1 MPRSKP
7 RRSDVKPPWKP
18 RTAVEAKDEALRY
31 KQEME
36 KENKER
42 MREVRSAENRIAQ
55 REESLDRRVESLDA
69 REHQL
74 SSLQGQVERRE
85 RDVEEAE
92 NAIERHREEAQIEI
106 NQALER
112 AAGMSPQE
120 AKEELLETIHDEVTR
135 ESAVIIRD
143 AETRTKAEADKKA
156 REILSLAIQRVA
168 ADHSAESTVSTIHIP
183 SDDLKGRII
192 GREGRNADKK
202 AREILSLAIQ
212 RVAADHSAE
221 STVST
226 IHIPS
231 DDLKGRIIG
240 REGRNIRSFEQLTG
254 TNLIIDDT
262 PECVTISCFDPVRR
276 EIGRVTMENL
286 IADGRIHPARIEEMY
301 DKAVKLVNQRVHEAG
316 EQATFDAGIH
326 DLHPEL
332 VNTLGRLRYRTSFGQ
347 NVLNHS
353 LEVAYLASVMA
364 SELGLDPIP
373 VKHPELV
380 NTLGRLRYRT
390 SFGQNVL
397 NHSLEVAYLAS
408 VMASELGLD
417 PIPVKRAGLL
427 HDLGKAVDHEVE
439 GSHAVIGADLAR
451 RFGERPEIVHAIEA
465 HHNDVEANS
474 VVDVLI
480 QAADAVSA
488 ARPGARK
495 ETLDAYVK
503 RLEKLE
509 EIANSHKGVERTYA
523 IQAGREVRVM
533 VEPEVVDEAESVVL
547 AHDIAQQIENEMQYP
562 GQVKV
567 VVIRESRAVDYA
579 K

>member
-1 MPRSKP
+1 
-7 RRSDVKPPWKP
+7 
-18 RTAVEAKDEALRY
+18 
-31 KQEME
+31 
-36 KENKER
+36 
-42 MREVRSAENRIAQ
+42 
-55 REESLDRRVESLDA
+55 
-69 REHQL
+69 
-74 SSLQGQVERRE
+74 
-85 RDVEEAE
+85 
-92 NAIERHREEAQIEI
+92 
-106 NQALER
+106 
-112 AAGMSPQE
+112 
-120 AKEELLETIHDEVTR
+120 
-135 ESAVIIRD
+135 
-143 AETRTKAEADKKA
+143 
-156 REILSLAIQRVA
+156 
-168 ADHSAESTVSTIHIP
+168 
-183 SDDLKGRII
+183 
-192 GREGRNADKK
+192 
-202 AREILSLAIQ
+202 
-212 RVAADHSAE
+212 
-221 STVST
+221 
-226 IHIPS
+226 
-231 DDLKGRIIG
+231 
-240 REGRNIRSFEQLTG
+240 
-254 TNLIIDDT
+254 
-262 PECVTISCFDPVRR
+262 
-276 EIGRVTMENL
+276 
-286 IADGRIHPARIEEMY
+286 MY

-326 DLHPEL
+326 DL
-332 VNTLGRLRYRTSFGQ
+332 
-347 NVLNHS
+347 
-353 LEVAYLASVMA
+353 
-364 SELGLDPIP
+364 
-373 VKHPELV
+373 HPELV

-567 VVIRESRAVDYA
+567 VVIREIRAVDYA